1 METNDIANFVSGD
14 TTDIS
19 LNTVVVE
26 MLKLIKC
33 PNDII
38 KQGVD
43 NIIKWIKDT
52 YSISNVVFDAV
63 TVSGENL
70 LHIGYID
77 FITYIVYKNDNE
89 YIHVSRREFLEDSQ
103 GEYIRYLNTI
113 YNIHL
118 LYSCAYI
125 LTNILNKV
133 DHEDK

>member
-1 METNDIANFVSGD
+1 METNNISSFAED
-14 TTDIS
+14 TIDVS

-52 YSISNVVFDAV
+52 YNISNIVIDVVKVF
-63 TVSGENL
+63 GEDL
-70 LHIGYID
+70 LHTGCID
-77 FITYIVYKNDNE
+77 FITYIASKNFDNE

-103 GEYIRYLNTI
+103 GEYIRYLNVL

-118 LYSCAYI
+118 LYSCAYV